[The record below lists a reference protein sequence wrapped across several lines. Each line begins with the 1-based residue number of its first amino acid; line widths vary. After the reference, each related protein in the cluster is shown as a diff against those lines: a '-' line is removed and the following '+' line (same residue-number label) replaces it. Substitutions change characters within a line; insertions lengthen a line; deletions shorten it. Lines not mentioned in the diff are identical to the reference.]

1 MPIRSGIGIGEAQV
15 FDTSGLANQYARQV
29 ASDQANLQKQ
39 ALANQKRNDEFL
51 KDLAGTVASTKTLG
65 NGLHPEDVKQLTT
78 YQDQIRQLYGKASQA
93 RTPQERAMIKAEV
106 DKSFDQ
112 QLEYVNGAK
121 YFRQAGGDLFK
132 NMEAHPEDYEDA
144 ARTEVKDLLSN
155 SYINAVGKGRGVIN
169 NTTYQRRPDQA
180 PLIKAFD
187 DLDKTVKQGAGHD
200 VKRISTENIGG
211 NSFRYKKSIDPLIV
225 LNNAIVKVQSDDGLK
240 HLLKEQYKLANPTAT
255 SIPTDEE
262 LGGQLIGIWKSKK
275 QGQDPYS
282 IVGEPQKIYRTALS
296 QEEKDAKN
304 MANYEL
310 QANKSFM
317 SKPTYTLNEADEKV
331 KTAEGTTAIKFE
343 QFIPTP
349 VSSPFDV
356 SQIGTVFNISENK
369 KERLPSKAGLKMTG
383 LGYSNGVLN
392 ATIVDK
398 EGTEYSVNPRDIP
411 ASIRN
416 GKQYKSALS
425 KLEQTGATQTRRTRP
440 TVPSATPATTYTEGQ
455 IQYLMKQNP
464 KFTRKQIIES
474 LNTK

>member
-15 FDTSGLANQYARQV
+15 FDTSGLVNQYARQV

-65 NGLHPEDVKQLTT
+65 NGLHPDDVKQLTT

-106 DKSFDQ
+106 DRSFDQ

-169 NTTYQRRPDQA
+169 NTTFQRRPDQA

-262 LGGQLIGIWKSKK
+262 LGGQLVDIWKSKK

-282 IVGEPQKIYRTALS
+282 IVGDPQKFPSEPKEPQSEIAQAKLLKERIGNIKSLIEGEDQTVFESLKSSLPANSSLKWLKLGDKVVGMYINVPKSYDYDGNPISAIEQRIDFTKGDPYKSVNVIMSRYFGKKI
-296 QEEKDAKN
+296 
-304 MANYEL
+304 
-310 QANKSFM
+310 
-317 SKPTYTLNEADEKV
+317 PNEALQ
-331 KTAEGTTAIKFE
+331 TEG
-343 QFIPTP
+343 
-349 VSSPFDV
+349 VGGNV
-356 SQIGTVFNISENK
+356 
-369 KERLPSKAGLKMTG
+369 R
-383 LGYSNGVLN
+383 
-392 ATIVDK
+392 
-398 EGTEYSVNPRDIP
+398 VN
-411 ASIRN
+411 
-416 GKQYKSALS
+416 
-425 KLEQTGATQTRRTRP
+425 RTRP
-440 TVPSATPATTYTEGQ
+440 TVPSAKPKEATEFKSKSGIKVTVE
-455 IQYLMKQNP
+455 
-464 KFTRKQIIES
+464 
-474 LNTK
+474 